1 MLLAHYSAVMRYRR
15 PLPHGM
21 MRSVLLACAGRP
33 ATRTR
38 LYRPV
43 LTRIPFF
50 VMVLGAAMLYVAC
63 GGTEPPDP
71 VARITITSPIGE
83 MMAVGYAVT
92 LDAVATDTRGNTVTS
107 PTYSWNSSNRGVAT
121 VHQFGRVTG
130 VASGMATITASVDG
144 VSGDLTMRVVV
155 ADLDGIAKL
164 VADPFTVLLV
174 AGLNTASEVSAGLE
188 TTRQALIEGNVLA
201 AQRGLEVALSAINS
215 VTDPDDRALSAVLR
229 LLLDYAK
236 SLLGL

>member
-21 MRSVLLACAGRP
+21 MRSVLLACTDRP
-33 ATRTR
+33 TTQTR
-38 LYRPV
+38 LHRPV

-50 VMVLGAAMLYVAC
+50 VIVLGVAMFYVAC
-63 GGTEPPDP
+63 DGTEPPP
-71 VARITITSPIGE
+71 PPAEITITSPIGE
-83 MMAVGYAVT
+83 VMAVGYPVT

-107 PTYSWNSSNRGVAT
+107 PTYSWKSSNRAVAT
-121 VHQFGRVTG
+121 VDQYGTVTG
-130 VASGMATITASVDG
+130 VASGTATITASLGG
-144 VSGDLTMRVVV
+144 VSGNLTMRVVV

-174 AGLNTASEVSAGLE
+174 AGLNTASEVSAGLD
-188 TTRQALIEGNVLA
+188 TTRQALTEDNVLA
-201 AQRGLEVALSAINS
+201 AQRGLEVALSAIDS